1 MTLRERLGRL
11 EERERRLLGIFAL
24 IAAAVILVLI
34 PVAVTATL
42 HGTRSENEE
51 LRDVI
56 AEIVSSRS
64 VVEKSRAL
72 HKAIEERYSR
82 PAPPLTS
89 FLSGLAKEADVEI
102 PETQDRQPVPHGK
115 RYEEKAT
122 KITLRKIGML
132 KIARFMERIENSGHP
147 VAITQLTIRKRGIE
161 PDTYDVDMVVSAFE
175 RKPDKTAAKA
185 KDKEPAGEDAKE
197 SP

>member
-1 MTLRERLGRL
+1 MSLSERLGRL
-11 EERERRLLGIFAL
+11 EERERRLLAIFGL
-24 IAAAVILVLI
+24 IVVAVVLVLI
-34 PVAVTATL
+34 PVAVTAAL
-42 HGTRSENEE
+42 HGTRSDNEA

-56 AEIVSSRS
+56 TQITTSRPL
-64 VVEKSRAL
+64 VEKSRAL
-72 HKAIEERYSR
+72 HKAIEDRYSR

-89 FLSGLAKEADVEI
+89 FLAGLAKEAEVEI

-175 RKPDKTAAKA
+175 RKPDKSVTKT
-185 KDKEPAGEDAKE
+185 KPKEPAAEGAKE
-197 SP
+197 TP